1 MKEHENII
9 SVYNKDMYRLY
20 GINHFIQKYGIPFN
34 TKSKINMMYGK
45 SPSDIKKVDIQITEN
60 EIQNDII
67 GYLKTRTEEVPL
79 FEKPKRFDEN
89 GENLVMFVDNK
100 GNEYPCII
108 SRDNMIK
115 IGFDIFNEVG
125 HILTGHLECFQ
136 TSNNFESKQL
146 MKIPVVDCY
155 EKILFDCI
163 KFASGKLDIQLK
175 CKPFWPDGKKFAVC
189 LTHDVDEIRK
199 TYQYL
204 TQAVRGLKDRKLSKT
219 MYQLRSFFT
228 DKIFRRNPYWT
239 FEELM
244 RLEEKLGVRSTFYFL
259 KETAKVDIFKP
270 STWHHYARRYDFKE
284 PDVASIIRKLS
295 SSGWEIGLHGSYESY
310 QDKEKLKYEKKEL
323 EDVLENKV
331 SGIRQHH
338 LNLKIPETWEYQ
350 EEAGFE
356 YDTSLG
362 FKGGK
367 GIGFRWGTCFPFHPF
382 NNGRMMSILEIPVT
396 VMDISVTPDR
406 NGWRR
411 CLEVINTV
419 EEYGGVLTLLWH
431 HTVFNEKEYPG
442 MRELYEKIISTCRE
456 KNGWITNASSI
467 AKWWLKRELDGG
479 GVEFV
484 KSRT

>member
-1 MKEHENII
+1 MITFHCKADDPF
-9 SVYNKDMYRLY
+9 VRY
-20 GINHFIQKYGIPFN
+20 GLEHFIHKFGL
-34 TKSKINMMYGK
+34 SAKIK
-45 SPSDIKKVDIQITEN
+45 ESQI
-60 EIQNDII
+60 
-67 GYLKTRTEEVPL
+67 LMAC
-79 FEKPKRFDEN
+79 N
-89 GENLVMFVDNK
+89 GEVQNGLIVYVGEMEINDN
-100 GNEYPCII
+100 NF
-108 SRDNMIK
+108 RDLIHIDIDKEVEFLENRIN
-115 IGFDIFNEVG
+115 IYFDIF
-125 HILTGHLECFQ
+125 
-136 TSNNFESKQL
+136 
-146 MKIPVVDCY
+146 
-155 EKILFDCI
+155 KILGYVFSGALENYANDERI
-163 KFASGKLDIQLK
+163 KNLLLEIPIVDHYERKLFEFLIK
-175 CKPFWPDGKKFAVC
+175 ACEKSSPIHPKPFWPDGKKFAVC

-204 TQAVRGLKDRKLSKT
+204 TQAVRGLKDRRLSKT
-219 MYQLRSFFT
+219 IYQLKSFFT
-228 DKIFRRNPYWT
+228 DKIHGRNPYWT

-244 RLEEKLGVRSTFYFL
+244 RLEEKLDVRSTFYFL

-284 PDVASIIRKLS
+284 PDVAGIIRKLS
-295 SSGWEIGLHGSYESY
+295 SNGWEVGLHGSYESY
-310 QDKEKLKYEKKEL
+310 QDKEKLKHEKKEL
-323 EDVLENKV
+323 EDVLGKRV

-362 FKGGK
+362 FKGGE

-382 NNGRMMSILEIPVT
+382 NNGRIMSILEIPVT
-396 VMDISVTPDR
+396 IMDISVTPDR
-406 NGWRR
+406 NGWER

-456 KNGWITNASSI
+456 RNGWITNASSI

-479 GVEFV
+479 GVEYV

>member
-1 MKEHENII
+1 MPQDSLSIHCKNLEPLT
-9 SVYNKDMYRLY
+9 SY
-20 GINHFIQKYGIPFN
+20 GINHFIQKFGIQFTFN
-34 TKSKINMMYGK
+34 EESKINVIYVTNPKDTSGFNIYI
-45 SPSDIKKVDIQITEN
+45 SEDEAPTYR
-60 EIQNDII
+60 
-67 GYLKTRTEEVPL
+67 YLNVESGMQSL
-79 FEKPKRFDEN
+79 FEKTMIFEKN
-89 GENLVMFVDNK
+89 SENLVSVDNK
-100 GNEYPCII
+100 GSEDPYVVLDGNGI
-108 SRDNMIK
+108 RV
-115 IGFDIFNEVG
+115 GFDIFNEAG
-125 HILTGHLECFQ
+125 RILTGYLEHFWRMEG
-136 TSNNFESKQL
+136 NKHGL
-146 MKIPVVDCY
+146 AKVPVVDYY
-155 EKILFDCI
+155 EKILFDCLS
-163 KFASGKLDIQLK
+163 FASRKLNVPFNY
-175 CKPFWPDGKKFAVC
+175 KPFWPDGKKFAVC

-295 SSGWEIGLHGSYESY
+295 SSGWEIGLHGSYESH

-396 VMDISVTPDR
+396 IMDISVTPDR

-479 GVEFV
+479 GVEYV
-484 KSRT
+484 RSRT

>member
-1 MKEHENII
+1 MITFHCRADDPF
-9 SVYNKDMYRLY
+9 VLY
-20 GINHFIQKYGIPFN
+20 GLERFTQKFGL
-34 TKSKINMMYGK
+34 SAKINK
-45 SPSDIKKVDIQITEN
+45 SQSSMAC
-60 EIQNDII
+60 
-67 GYLKTRTEEVPL
+67 
-79 FEKPKRFDEN
+79 N
-89 GENLVMFVDNK
+89 GEVQNGLTVYVDGMEINDS
-100 GNEYPCII
+100 NF
-108 SRDNMIK
+108 RDLIHIDLDKEVEFLENRIN
-115 IGFDIFNEVG
+115 IYFDIFKIVG
-125 HILTGHLECFQ
+125 YIFSGALE
-136 TSNNFESKQL
+136 NYAEDEKIKNLLLEIPIVDHYESKL
-146 MKIPVVDCY
+146 FEFLIKAC
-155 EKILFDCI
+155 EKNLPIH
-163 KFASGKLDIQLK
+163 Q
-175 CKPFWPDGKKFAVC
+175 KPFWPDGKKFAVC

-204 TQAVRGLKDRKLSKT
+204 TQAVRGLKDRRLSKT

-228 DKIFRRNPYWT
+228 DKIPGRNPYWT
-239 FEELM
+239 FEEIM

-284 PDVASIIRKLS
+284 PKVANIIRKLS
-295 SSGWEIGLHGSYESY
+295 SNGWEIGLHGSYESY

-323 EDVLENKV
+323 EDVLGKKV

-396 VMDISVTPDR
+396 IMDISVTPDR

-411 CLEVINTV
+411 CLEIINTV
-419 EEYGGVLTLLWH
+419 EEFGGVLTLLWH

-442 MRELYEKIISTCRE
+442 MSELYEKIISTCRE

>member
-1 MKEHENII
+1 MNTRKNMITFHCKADDPF
-9 SVYNKDMYRLY
+9 VLY
-20 GINHFIQKYGIPFN
+20 GLEHFIQKFGL
-34 TKSKINMMYGK
+34 SAKIE
-45 SPSDIKKVDIQITEN
+45 SQISMAC
-60 EIQNDII
+60 
-67 GYLKTRTEEVPL
+67 
-79 FEKPKRFDEN
+79 N
-89 GENLVMFVDNK
+89 GEVQNGLTVYVDEMEIND
-100 GNEYPCII
+100 NNF
-108 SRDNMIK
+108 RDLIYIDFDKEVEFLENRIN
-115 IGFDIFNEVG
+115 IYFDIFKIVG
-125 HILTGHLECFQ
+125 YIFSGALENCAEDKKIK
-136 TSNNFESKQL
+136 NLLLEIPIVDHYESKL
-146 MKIPVVDCY
+146 FEFLIKTC
-155 EKILFDCI
+155 EKNSPIH
-163 KFASGKLDIQLK
+163 Q
-175 CKPFWPDGKKFAVC
+175 KPFWPDGKKFAVC

-204 TQAVRGLKDRKLSKT
+204 TQAVRGLKDRRLSKT

-244 RLEEKLGVRSTFYFL
+244 RLEEKLDVRSTFYFL